1 MRAAVTQTQ
10 PVVDVA
16 IPTNRPRY
24 LGEAIESVLAQT
36 FESWRLTIS
45 DNSRGSDDITAVV
58 EPYLSDPRV
67 HLVATRAE
75 LSAPENATRAVQ
87 AGDAQFVGLLHDD
100 DRWDADFLARRVAFL
115 ESNPSCG
122 FVFSHCKFIDEAGR
136 VVFRLT
142 IPLDTGVQPRRAFL
156 RALYRRNLIAMPS
169 LLVRRAAYE
178 AVGESFS
185 ESVLFNDYE
194 MWFRIAARFDVGFLN
209 VWDNNYRI
217 HNAQATHP
225 EQAHL
230 GEHRLELLG
239 ELDQWLPDDFPTLE
253 RRRARSGAY
262 FRAAYDA
269 FARREP
275 GRAAAQLAHAF
286 REHPAA
292 LVDPTMLHVAIGSWR
307 FQTRQRR
314 LWEAGH
320 NL

>member
-1 MRAAVTQTQ
+1 VSE
-10 PVVDVA
+10 PVVDIG

-24 LGEAIESVLAQT
+24 LGEAIASVLAQT
-36 FESWRLTIS
+36 FESWRLTVS
-45 DNSRGSDDITAVV
+45 DNGSRSDEIRAVV

-67 HLVATRAE
+67 RHVATGGE
-75 LSAPENATRAVQ
+75 LSAPQNATRALQ
-87 AGDAQFVGLLHDD
+87 TGDARFVALLHDD
-100 DRWDADFLARRVAFL
+100 DRWDSDFLARRVAFL

-142 IPLDTGVQPRRAFL
+142 IPLRAGIQPRRAFL

-169 LLVRRAAYE
+169 LLIRRAAYQ
-178 AVGESFS
+178 AVGQSFS

-194 MWFRIAARFDVGFLN
+194 MWFRIASRFDVGFLS

-225 EQAHL
+225 EQARL
-230 GEHRLELLG
+230 GKHRLELLG
-239 ELDQWLPDDFPTLE
+239 ELDQWLPDDFPPLE

-262 FRAAYDA
+262 LRAAYDA

-275 GRAAAQLAHAF
+275 RRAAGQLARAL

-307 FQTRQRR
+307 FQTKQRR
-314 LWEAGH
+314 LWEGGH